1 LVESDRLHAFD
12 HLKAIAIVAVVF
24 THAGSDAWFAQGSP
38 LVWFVTKSWTVFH
51 VPSFLFVSGFLYA
64 KPRAIAASGAAAR
77 LLRVLLPYVLWSCV
91 AQASGLSGAG
101 SMKEVLLQF
110 ATASSLG
117 VYYYVMLFSGCI
129 VLMLPLSYLGRCG
142 ALVLWCVYTAY
153 AAGAVVWPGWKT
165 SDTLFWLMR
174 EPLQLY
180 AFGFFLTG
188 WLAALWRRELSAWV
202 QGHPLAAIVGSSLLA
217 TLGLLFVSGAMPF
230 SLGYFDRAVY
240 TFGVISSCA
249 LLLSA
254 RPANRAERFLSDA
267 TLGIYL
273 SHFLFILWLRP
284 WVADWSEAPRVVAL
298 AAAGLVGGIG
308 VCWLARRA
316 LGRARASR
324 WLGA

>member
-1 LVESDRLHAFD
+1 LAESDRLHAFD
-12 HLKAIAIVAVVF
+12 HLKAIAIVAVVC
-24 THAGSDAWFAQGSP
+24 THAGSDAWFAEGSP
-38 LVWFVTKSWTVFH
+38 VVWFLTKSWTVFH

-64 KPRAIAASGAAAR
+64 KPQAIAASGAAAR

-91 AQASGLSGAG
+91 AQASGLSGAS
-101 SMKEVLLQF
+101 SMREVLFQF

-117 VYYYVMLFSGCI
+117 VYYYVMLLSGCI
-129 VLMLPLSYLGRCG
+129 ALMLPLSFLGRRG
-142 ALVLWCVYTAY
+142 ALALWCVYTAY
-153 AAGAVVWPGWKT
+153 SVGAAVWPEWRTG
-165 SDTLFWLMR
+165 DTLFWLMR

-188 WLAALWRRELSAWV
+188 WLAALWRPELSAWV
-202 QGHPLAAIVGSSLLA
+202 QRHPLAATVGSSLLA
-217 TLGLLFVSGAMPF
+217 TVGLLFVSGAMPF

-240 TFGVISSCA
+240 TFGVVSSFA
-249 LLLSA
+249 LLSSA
-254 RPANRAERFLSDA
+254 RPAARAERFLSDA

-284 WVADWSEAPRVVAL
+284 WVADWPEGLRVTAL
-298 AAAGLVGGIG
+298 VSAGLAGGIG

-316 LGRARASR
+316 LGSARASR